1 MLNLP
6 SLSIEQTAETATQY
20 DFTVK
25 VISAPPPCCLDGV
38 VLNGTKQT
46 MFRDLPIHGRHVGV
60 WVNRQRYKCTG
71 CGKTLYQAVPHMHRP
86 A

>member
-1 MLNLP
+1 MLNL
-6 SLSIEQTAETATQY
+6 SGLSIEQSAETATQY

-60 WVNRQRYKCTG
+60 WVNRQRYKFKG
-71 CGKTLYQAVPHMHRP
+71 CSKTLYQA
-86 A
+86 AF

>member
-1 MLNLP
+1 
-6 SLSIEQTAETATQY
+6 
-20 DFTVK
+20 
-25 VISAPPPCCLDGV
+25 
-38 VLNGTKQT
+38 